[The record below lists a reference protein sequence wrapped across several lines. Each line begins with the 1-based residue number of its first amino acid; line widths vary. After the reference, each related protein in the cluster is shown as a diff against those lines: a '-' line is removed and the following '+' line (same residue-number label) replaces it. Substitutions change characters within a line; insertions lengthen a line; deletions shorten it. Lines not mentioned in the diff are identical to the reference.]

1 MRMRNRPS
9 ARILVID
16 EENRV
21 LLFRFSFREGAL
33 AGTVFWATPGGAL
46 ELGES
51 YEEAAK
57 RELFEETG
65 ISIDFLDNPITDRR
79 FTILL
84 PDGEEVI
91 AQEKIFL
98 VRTKNYLPNT
108 ENHTQEELEI
118 ISSHKW
124 WKIDELQMA
133 SEKIYPEDLVEI
145 LVALSERSS
154 AH

>member
-1 MRMRNRPS
+1 MRNRPS

-16 EENRV
+16 EQNRI
-21 LLFRFSFREGAL
+21 LLFRFSFREGTL

-46 ELGES
+46 EDGES

-65 ISIDFLDNPITDRR
+65 IRVEFLDNPITDRQ
-79 FTILL
+79 FTMLL
-84 PDGEEVI
+84 PDGEEVL

-98 VRTKNYLPNT
+98 VRTNNYLPNT
-108 ENHTQEELEI
+108 ENHTQEEREI

-124 WKIDELQMA
+124 WTIDELQMA
-133 SEKIYPEDLVEI
+133 SEKIYPEDLFAI
-145 LVALSERSS
+145 LIGLSERSS
-154 AH
+154 AR